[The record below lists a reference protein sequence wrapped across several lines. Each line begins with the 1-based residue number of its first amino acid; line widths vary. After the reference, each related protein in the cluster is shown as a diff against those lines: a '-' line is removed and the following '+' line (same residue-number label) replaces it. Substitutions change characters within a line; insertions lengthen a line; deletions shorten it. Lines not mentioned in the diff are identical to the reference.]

1 MRAMKAEIPSP
12 LPVRTG
18 PWRRGLFLALKWAV
32 GGAALYFSWQ
42 LLRDIPWHQLSDYAM
57 SASPLI
63 LGLAALLLV
72 FRFTLWDWR
81 FRVASNRAT
90 ERATGVSFGFFV
102 ILASAA
108 LNLLNPTARV
118 LSGILRARY
127 CSRESERPF
136 GQLYGVVLYDQLV
149 HQIVMGLCALLACAA
164 AALAAGKLA
173 LGLPALALFAAGT
186 MAWAL
191 WRRKRSGSDHGDHP
205 LARFLARRA
214 RASEEAGK
222 RSHHL
227 YLHGEQAA
235 NTFLGLLGDRSLQQA
250 TLFLGVAFF
259 LVNALAQWLIFASL
273 GQPVDL
279 TTVFLVLALGNL
291 VGVIAATPGGLG
303 TTEAAMISGF
313 VSLGVD
319 RFAAGASTLMF
330 RGIHYLVILA
340 LGVPALI
347 FLEWRTR
354 APVPVSGPPP
364 APALP
369 EVP

>member
-1 MRAMKAEIPSP
+1 MTMENSFSKK
-12 LPVRTG
+12 
-18 PWRRGLFLALKWAV
+18 PWRKIFWLGLKWSIA
-32 GGAALYFSWQ
+32 GAALYLTWK
-42 LLRDIPWHQLSDYAM
+42 LLWDLPWHQLSRYAM
-57 SASPLI
+57 TASPLI

-72 FRFTLWDWR
+72 IRFALWDWR

-90 ERATGVSFGFFV
+90 ERSTGASFGFFV

-186 MAWAL
+186 LGWAL

-214 RASEEAGK
+214 RASAEAGK
-222 RSHHL
+222 RSQHL

-259 LVNALAQWLIFASL
+259 LVNALAQWLIFASF
-273 GQPVDL
+273 GEPVDL
-279 TTVFLVLALGNL
+279 TTIFFVLALGNL

-347 FLEWRTR
+347 LLEWRTR
-354 APVPVSGPPP
+354 APVPA
-364 APALP
+364 APGSALP

>member
-1 MRAMKAEIPSP
+1 MKTEIPSSP
-12 LPVRTG
+12 PTRPRT
-18 PWRRGLFLALKWAV
+18 WRQGLFLALKWAV
-32 GGAALYFSWQ
+32 GGLALYLSWQ
-42 LLRDIPWHQLSDYAM
+42 LLRDLPWHQLSDYAGT
-57 SASPLI
+57 ASPLI

-72 FRFTLWDWR
+72 GRFAIWDLR
-81 FRVASNRAT
+81 FRIASTRAT
-90 ERATGVSFGFFV
+90 TRATGASFGFFV

-108 LNLLNPTARV
+108 LHLLNPTARV
-118 LSGILRARY
+118 LSGVLRARY
-127 CSRESERPF
+127 CARESERPF

-149 HQIVMGLCALLACAA
+149 HQVVMGLCALLACAA
-164 AALAAGKLA
+164 AALARHNLA
-173 LGLPALALFAAGT
+173 IGLPALALFAAGT
-186 MAWAL
+186 IAWAL
-191 WRRKRSGSDHGDHP
+191 WRRRRPAASGDHP

-214 RASEEAGK
+214 RASAEAGK
-222 RSHHL
+222 RSQHL
-227 YLHGEQAA
+227 YAHGEQAA
-235 NTFLGLLGDRSLQQA
+235 NTFVELLGDRSLQQA
-250 TLFLGVAFF
+250 TLFLGVAWF
-259 LVNALAQWLIFASL
+259 LMNALAQWLIFASL
-273 GQPVDL
+273 GEPVDL

-354 APVPVSGPPP
+354 ASVPVA